1 MPMISFPLYTAVYY
15 STIEIFPGAQ
25 FFFGASANLLMAL
38 IFILIMVSDRSA
50 NYNVEEAV
58 LPAPEGPVKER
69 SLVMRKDSRWLYDEE
84 NNNKIR
90 LATILLSTL
99 NFSIEVPMME
109 QTWGKPLET
118 IQEEPEEEEA
128 EEEEA
133 RRHAT
138 NNGGPVEGQ
147 ISASYDNVAYVND
160 SKP

>member
-1 MPMISFPLYTAVYY
+1 
-15 STIEIFPGAQ
+15 
-25 FFFGASANLLMAL
+25 
-38 IFILIMVSDRSA
+38 MVSDRSA